1 MYGIHIDD
9 LTAYPAE
16 SRKCIIDGNQIDCTT
31 RLHNPHSI
39 ALVDTSDP
47 ITIDDSRTT
56 TLESEMDAAEA
67 RLTTL
72 ETEMDSAEVRITTL
86 ENSGGGGA
94 TSNPLEVHSTSG
106 SARLTPTSPE
116 QRLRFS

>member
-1 MYGIHIDD
+1 MAPDGQQRC
-9 LTAYPAE
+9 TAFTSTTSAYPAE

-31 RLHNPHSI
+31 RLHNPHAI

-72 ETEMDSAEVRITTL
+72 ETEMDSAEAHHHVR
-86 ENSGGGGA
+86 
-94 TSNPLEVHSTSG
+94 
-106 SARLTPTSPE
+106 E
-116 QRLRFS
+116 QRRRRRDKQPTRGAQYER